1 MLKRLVFATCAA
13 GASLVVAS
21 GAPAA
26 NSPVPVPGTASCQ
39 GNLVAIA
46 NHSSGADGASGNSN
60 ASTGPG
66 YFLHSST
73 HDGIVGYA
81 DYYCG

>member
-26 NSPVPVPGTASCQ
+26 NSPVPVPGAASCQ
-39 GNLVAIA
+39 GNLIAIS
-46 NHSSGADGASGNSN
+46 NHSSGPDGSN
-60 ASTGPG
+60 ASAGPG

-73 HDGIVGYA
+73 HDAIVEYVDG
-81 DYYCG
+81 YCG